1 MQIDHTDMKAA
12 VAVAWVLT
20 WSALAVLLNTGSTSN
35 WILLIGAGAL
45 PPLML
50 LKMWHEPPQTLSE
63 RIREAVK

>member
-50 LKMWHEPPQTLSE
+50 LKMWQEPAQTLSE